1 MFGTSPPL
9 FHIIALHLCV
19 YDFLIYNFRYTI
31 TDIVHLLYPQHL
43 VILFKFFGYIFFFG
57 NFFYQL
63 KEHIVR
69 LFIISAICELS
80 LPLVS
85 RL

>member
-1 MFGTSPPL
+1 ML
-9 FHIIALHLCV
+9 QKELAKRLRAR
-19 YDFLIYNFRYTI
+19 YDTKMNGNGWLEVSS
-31 TDIVHLLYPQHL
+31 DGIVHLLYPQHL